1 MAMDAIDVQTMVRF
15 GADKLQKVSLFH
27 TDRSMVD
34 LYCAEPGQAQKPH
47 VHAGSDKLYYVLE
60 GAGLFTLGEAERTAE
75 PGTAVLAKAGVA
87 HGVRNP
93 GPGRLVCLVVVAP
106 PIV

>member
-1 MAMDAIDVQTMVRF
+1 MDLIDTKGMIRF
-15 GADKLQKVSLFH
+15 GAEKLQKVGLFH

-60 GAGLFTLGEAERTAE
+60 GTGTFTLGEAERTVG
-75 PGTAVLAKAGVA
+75 PGTAVLAKAGVS

-93 GPGRLVCLVVVAP
+93 GPAHLVCLVVIAP
-106 PIV
+106 PIL